1 MIYFNDVLTARVHS
15 LLYESLALAGFLCL
29 GSRESIKF
37 TPYESCYEPFN
48 SSERIYR
55 RIR

>member
-29 GSRESIKF
+29 GNRESIKF
-37 TPYESCYEPFN
+37 TPHENYYEPFD

-55 RIR
+55 RIK